1 MSVIANTIITT
12 DVAPAI
18 TVDVNARIA
27 SGIEALQR
35 VLGVSSMTP
44 MAVGSSIKMYKSVV
58 GTVPNQVA
66 EGDEIP
72 LTEVDRTAVI
82 SKTLTLKKYRKMT
95 TAEAIQQSGM
105 EAAVYD
111 TDRAVIRYIRSA
123 IRKEFMGMLA
133 TGTGTATA
141 GTTLQKT
148 LANLWGAAHTK
159 YPDEDITMVYFINPT
174 DVATYLGTASI
185 TTQTAFGFDYVENF
199 MGMGTAIF
207 DPDITAGSV
216 VATPMENINGFYA
229 PVNGELGA
237 QFGLTADESGLVGL
251 VHGNV
256 LGRASV
262 ETLLLSAVT
271 FAPEDLSGVFI
282 AGGASS

>member
-1 MSVIANTIITT
+1 MSVIANTILTS
-12 DVAPAI
+12 DVAPAV
-18 TVDVNARIA
+18 TVDVNARIV

-35 VLGVSSMTP
+35 VLGVANMTAMP
-44 MAVGSSIKMYKSVV
+44 IGSNIRMYKSVV
-58 GTVPNQVA
+58 GTVPSQVT

-72 LTEVDRTAVI
+72 LMEIDRTAVI
-82 SKTLTLKKYRKMT
+82 SKTLTLKKFRKMT

-111 TDRAVIRYIRSA
+111 TDRAAIRYIRNA
-123 IRKEFMGMLA
+123 IRTDMMSMLA
-133 TGTGTATA
+133 TGTGTASA
-141 GTTLQKT
+141 GLTLQET

-159 YPDEDITMVYFINPT
+159 YPDEDITMVYFINPQ
-174 DVATYLGTASI
+174 DVAGYLGTATI

-207 DPDITAGSV
+207 DPNITQGTV

-229 PVNGELGA
+229 PVNGDLGA
-237 QFGLTADESGLVGL
+237 QFGLTTDESGLVGL

-256 LGRASV
+256 LERASV